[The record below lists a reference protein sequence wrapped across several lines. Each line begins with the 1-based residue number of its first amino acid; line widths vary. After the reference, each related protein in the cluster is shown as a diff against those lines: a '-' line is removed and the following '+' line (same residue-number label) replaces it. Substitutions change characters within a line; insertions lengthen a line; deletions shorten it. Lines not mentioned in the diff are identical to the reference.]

1 MPAPVLCVSVLSPFS
16 APLYVIHD
24 NGGRVQTVFDFPV
37 QGSVAGGH
45 VDIVSG
51 EVLHYD
57 ESAALRMQY
66 QRLWV
71 GNDPASGVEGR
82 GNTVLL
88 QLTADVY
95 YLIYGRHSRVF
106 RLPANDPV
114 LEYHSR
120 IGNNDVPYPVAL
132 TARRTLLLLMDGWRV
147 REGMTAEE
155 VANPYTAFN
164 DAAQAQHA
172 HAAPAAAAAVATTW
186 NTFWK
191 GELCS
196 EDGASSSK

>member
-1 MPAPVLCVSVLSPFS
+1 
-16 APLYVIHD
+16 VIHD

-37 QGSVAGGH
+37 QGSVAGGY

-71 GNDPASGVEGR
+71 GNDPDPSSGAEGR

-106 RLPANDPV
+106 RLPAIDPV

-164 DAAQAQHA
+164 NAGAQHA
-172 HAAPAAAAAVATTW
+172 SAAAVATW

-196 EDGASSSK
+196 EDSGNGTSSSK